1 MTFDGKAFGEEI
13 VETVKQFVGKTVDP
27 LLARIGE
34 LEQRLAAL
42 PTPRDGVDGKDGRDG
57 EPGARGAD
65 GAPGE
70 RGEMGPAGK
79 DGVPG
84 EKGEPGE
91 QGAPGEPGP
100 AGKDVDPEAVAILVF
115 EGVIG
120 KRLADLVGVEIEKAV
135 AALPKPKDGHSPTA
149 EEMAPL
155 VSEAVQ
161 RAAAAIPV
169 PKDGKDG
176 LNAVRFLR
184 DEKGNLVVTMSDGS
198 VIELG
203 PINGKDADENAILA
217 RLLEQ
222 VPAQKADELE
232 FAPDD
237 LADQITDAIKAV
249 AGFVTKAAPEAIVR
263 EQQPIQPNQ
272 PISINVHPTSVSV
285 DVPEQRAP
293 QVNVEGAVVHV
304 PAPNVTVELPKKGKE
319 ITRVTEWD
327 KSGRIKAFEKTE
339 E

>member
-1 MTFDGKAFGEEI
+1 MDLQQAFDEGFDALKGYVDRSFDAF
-13 VETVKQFVGKTVDP
+13 QR
-27 LLARIGE
+27 RIE
-34 LEQRLAAL
+34 DIEQRLAAL
-42 PTPRDGVDGKDGRDG
+42 PNPRAGVDGKDGHPG
-57 EPGARGAD
+57 ERGAD
-65 GAPGE
+65 GSPGQP
-70 RGEMGPAGK
+70 GPPGK
-79 DGVPG
+79 DA
-84 EKGEPGE
+84 E
-91 QGAPGEPGP
+91 
-100 AGKDVDPEAVAILVF
+100 PEAVAAILF
-115 EGVIG
+115 EGIIS
-120 KRLADLVGVEIEKAV
+120 KRLNELLSAEIEKAV
-135 AALPKPKDGHSPTA
+135 AALPRPADGRSPTA
-149 EEMAPL
+149 DELAPL
-155 VSEAVQ
+155 INEAVQ
-161 RAAAAIPV
+161 RAASAIPV

-217 RLLEQ
+217 RLLEH

-249 AGFVTKAAPEAIVR
+249 AGFVTKAAPEAIAR
-263 EQQPIQPNQ
+263 EQQPIQPSQ

-327 KSGRIKAFEKTE
+327 KSGRIKAFEKIE